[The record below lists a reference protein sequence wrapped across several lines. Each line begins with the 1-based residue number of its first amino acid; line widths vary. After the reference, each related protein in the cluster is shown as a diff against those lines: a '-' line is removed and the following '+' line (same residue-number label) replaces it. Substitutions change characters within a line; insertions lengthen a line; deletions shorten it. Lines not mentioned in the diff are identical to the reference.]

1 MSGLRRMDMAKQMDP
16 SSGKQGGL
24 TLRKKRAIT
33 AYSFL
38 LLPIVFYLA
47 VRIFPAIQAL
57 SMSFTP
63 EESSE
68 FTLEHYTKL
77 MQDSVFW
84 KSVLNTLLYMIIVV
98 PLQMAFGL
106 LIAAGIQGVTRLRWF
121 YRIVFFLPYM
131 TSIVAISWVWRLMY
145 DPNTGF
151 LNEML
156 GWFGISG
163 KGWLTDPKWAL
174 ISVSIVIIWQMMGF
188 CMLLFTAGFQV
199 IPRQLYEAAEID
211 GASKWK
217 KFWKITFPLLNPTIV
232 FLAVIGV
239 IQTLQTFTQIA
250 NLTGGSTGG
259 GLGGPLNSTMSVVVY
274 MYNQGFRDYNLHFA
288 SASTVFLFVLIM
300 IVTLIQFR
308 VLNRSYNL

>member
-1 MSGLRRMDMAKQMDP
+1 MAKQMDP
-16 SSGKQGGL
+16 SREKQGGL

-63 EESSE
+63 EESSS
-68 FTLEHYTKL
+68 FTLEHYSKL

-174 ISVSIVIIWQMMGF
+174 ISISIVIIWQMMGF

-232 FLAVIGV
+232 FLSVIGV

-288 SASTVFLFVLIM
+288 SASTVFLFILIM

>member
-1 MSGLRRMDMAKQMDP
+1 MAKQMDP